1 MYGLWIMNENQVI
14 YCADNFDIFHPEK
27 RADLLRTHKYL
38 FYIVYSTVVL
48 YIVTRASLE
57 F

>member
-14 YCADNFDIFHPEK
+14 YCADNFDIFIEK
-27 RADLLRTHKYL
+27 RRSAPGPIRYL

-48 YIVTRASLE
+48 HCNQSKLE